1 MLKIYHDSSSGLNW
15 DYFTEY
21 DSSGRIILQAEPSAV
36 TGYNDT
42 FSDLLNN
49 QNGSYQYL
57 SNTSGL
63 LTKYDYYA
71 STTATETTAGGVAGY
86 QQDVNLLQG
95 QQGTAAEQ
103 SSTQYFLHTAG
114 GISVAPTATSTVY
127 RNTGGG
133 GGETTSYAYTW
144 FSGTTQMQSQ
154 TVTLPVISSA
164 ENGPGVADTDTT
176 YFDTY
181 GRTIWHKNGD
191 GFIDN
196 TAYDQASGGITKSI
210 TDVDTTKSSDCQNL
224 PSGWTTPSGGGLHLL
239 TSMQVDALGRET
251 EETDPLGNVTYVVFF
266 DTNHERRVYPGWQ
279 TSTNTTTGPTQDYR
293 EDRPGSYTETLTMS
307 ATPHVTG
314 GVPDGTEAI
323 SNLQTLSRSY
333 TNSAGQ
339 VVSKDDYFNLSGVTY
354 STAAHIG
361 TLNTNYY
368 ETSYAFDSRGRQN
381 STTTP
386 TGTIYVTN
394 YTRNA

>member
-1 MLKIYHDSSSGLNW
+1 
-15 DYFTEY
+15 
-21 DSSGRIILQAEPSAV
+21 
-36 TGYNDT
+36 
-42 FSDLLNN
+42 
-49 QNGSYQYL
+49 
-57 SNTSGL
+57 
-63 LTKYDYYA
+63 
-71 STTATETTAGGVAGY
+71 
-86 QQDVNLLQG
+86 
-95 QQGTAAEQ
+95 
-103 SSTQYFLHTAG
+103 
-114 GISVAPTATSTVY
+114 
-127 RNTGGG
+127 
-133 GGETTSYAYTW
+133 
-144 FSGTTQMQSQ
+144 MQSQ
-154 TVTLPVISSA
+154 TVTLPIISSA

-176 YFDTY
+176 YFDIY

-191 GFIDN
+191 GFIDY
-196 TAYDQASGGITKSI
+196 TAYDQASGGITKFI
-210 TDVDTTKSSDCQNL
+210 TDVDTTKSSDFQNL
-224 PSGWTTPSGGGLHLL
+224 PSGWTTPSGGGLHLI
-239 TSMQVDALGRET
+239 TTMQVDALGRET
-251 EETDPLGNVTYVVFF
+251 EETDPLGNVTYVVFL

-394 YTRNA
+394 YDGLDRPTSTQVGTSTSNLVTTTSDVYDNNTLGGSTQAGDGDLTQVIAHPLGGAADRVPRTTTTGATGSWPARTACRAARTRPPTGPSPTTPTTTSMRSRRCSATTATA